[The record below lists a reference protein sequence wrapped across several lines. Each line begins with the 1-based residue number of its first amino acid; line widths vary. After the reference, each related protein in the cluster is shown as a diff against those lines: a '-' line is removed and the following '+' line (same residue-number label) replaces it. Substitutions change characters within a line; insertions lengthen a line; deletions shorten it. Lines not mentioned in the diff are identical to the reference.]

1 MCVPEPMPN
10 YLRPASVV
18 ALTLLVAACTGSAG
32 SPAPSVAP
40 ADLPSGGPTEQPSGS
55 PAEVGAIE
63 HPTGATDIVLR
74 YDVGGGFMMAG
85 WAASQVPTFTLY
97 GDGTVVFRNTMQ
109 EMPPAVGSVTRGN
122 PLRIAR
128 LSEAQ
133 IQDLLEFAIGTS
145 GLGAAREQYDNPM
158 VTDVGTTTFTID
170 AGGVKKDVNIY
181 ALGME
186 TEGVPDMPAR
196 RAFNALAQ
204 RLSDFDQGGAIPTD
218 VYAPAA
224 YRGILMDGTG
234 MVDPGIIAWPWTDI
248 APSDFK
254 GPADPNAFQLAQRTL
269 TPEEV
274 EALGVEVPEGG
285 FQGLLISGPDGK
297 TYSFSLRPL
306 LPDETE

>member
-1 MCVPEPMPN
+1 MPN

-18 ALTLLVAACTGSAG
+18 ALTLLVSACTGSGG
-32 SPAPSVAP
+32 SAAPSVSP
-40 ADLPSGGPTEQPSGS
+40 GDLPSGAPTEQPSGS

-74 YDVGGGFMMAG
+74 YDVGGGLMMAG

-97 GDGTVVFRNTMQ
+97 GDGTVVFRNTTQ

-122 PLRIAR
+122 PLRIAK

-170 AGGVKKDVNIY
+170 AGGVKKEVNIY

-196 RAFNALAQ
+196 RAFDALAQ

-218 VYAPAA
+218 VYAPTA

-269 TPEEV
+269 MPEEV
-274 EALGVEVPEGG
+274 EALGVQDPEGG
-285 FQGLLISGPDGK
+285 FQSLLISGPDGK